1 MMLESI
7 SNFFTYIQDW
17 LESGIYEFFTQATA
31 YMIESAILGYINT
44 LALMIPFAWG
54 VAKVILEDFGITSM
68 IETAWNVLPSE
79 ARQMIAFFAID
90 DALNII
96 LNAAVTKFVLK
107 FLRVL

>member
-1 MMLESI
+1 MLESI
-7 SNFFTYIQDW
+7 SNFFTFIENW
-17 LESGIYEFFTQATA
+17 INSGIYTFFTEVTA
-31 YMIESAILGYINT
+31 YAIESAILGYINM
-44 LALMIPFAWG
+44 LAWVIPFAWG

-68 IETAWNVLPSE
+68 IETAWNILPSDT
-79 ARQMIAFFAID
+79 RHLLAFFAVD